1 MVEWKAG
8 DIARYADGSSA
19 FFRLE
24 ALRGMSGGA
33 SRWYGSHI
41 MSGVHGSTAENLRK
55 LTDEDREMIRK
66 IKPKWLSTTFEAGD
80 VVRKHKGDYQ
90 VTGTVIAAPRLFG
103 HHGKWIIVVRIA
115 AEQGYFC
122 HIFSPEQL
130 QHV

>member
-1 MVEWKAG
+1 MHEWKVG
-8 DIARYADGSSA
+8 EIARYADGSSA

-24 ALRGMSGGA
+24 ALRGTDSGP
-33 SRWYGSHI
+33 RWYGSHI
-41 MSGVHGSTAENLRK
+41 MSGVHGSAVENLRE

-66 IKPKWLSTTFEAGD
+66 IKPKWLSTTFEVGD
-80 VVRKHKGDYQ
+80 VVRKHKGDYT
-90 VTGTVIAAPRLFG
+90 VRGTVIAAPRLFG